1 MDKGD
6 YCTVGKKTRLK
17 ELEKV
22 GKTWNEAKKKP
33 SATQSGIESDCSSPM
48 LHKERRGLSK

>member
-6 YCTVGKKTRLK
+6 YCTVGKKQDWKNLKILGRL
-17 ELEKV
+17 
-22 GKTWNEAKKKP
+22 GMRQKKP

-48 LHKERRGLSK
+48 LHKERRGLGK